1 MPGCNKRCLCDSS
14 CLGDK
19 STKRKGGASWTDKHN
34 GGGGEG
40 PPTQEHQRT
49 PPTRETPLGVRAIDA
64 ALKNIK
70 NDLPGNNG
78 RAGDDMMATAMIG
91 GGCGCYFGCKLL
103 QGKRSEQKKAGGGGE

>member
-1 MPGCNKRCLCDSS
+1 MDRQ
-14 CLGDK
+14 
-19 STKRKGGASWTDKHN
+19 AQ

-40 PPTQEHQRT
+40 PPTQEHHRT
-49 PPTRETPLGVRAIDA
+49 PPTRETPLDVRAIDA

-103 QGKRSEQKKAGGGGE
+103 QGKRSEQKKAGGGVSKQLIYNSRMPLSGRKGGVG